1 MTRHLSRRTLIKA
14 GLGVAAGGGLW
25 AAPYALRIAAD

>member
-14 GLGVAAGGGLW
+14 GLGVAAGG
-25 AAPYALRIAAD
+25 ALGGTIRLADRCG